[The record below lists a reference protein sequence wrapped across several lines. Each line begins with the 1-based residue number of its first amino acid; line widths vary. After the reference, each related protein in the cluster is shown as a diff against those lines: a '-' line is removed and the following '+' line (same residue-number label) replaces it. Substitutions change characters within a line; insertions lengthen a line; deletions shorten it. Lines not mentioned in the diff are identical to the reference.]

1 MRVCDARGL
10 CECVARK
17 LVVCLH
23 GATSVCMWARKVF
36 VVSVRVSLCPV
47 RRCVLRASYF
57 VRGACLAH
65 VSAGVRFVC
74 SVHFGVCVCACI
86 YARVLCALRGV
97 VRSVGVCCVYVS
109 VLCGARCVVHVR
121 VSCVVCARALRL
133 LCAGASCVGF
143 VVCLRRVCV
152 CCVCVCVVI
161 VSSVCV
167 RVVCALRV
175 VWCVV
180 RVVLRG
186 WCV

>member
-1 MRVCDARGL
+1 
-10 CECVARK
+10 
-17 LVVCLH
+17 
-23 GATSVCMWARKVF
+23 
-36 VVSVRVSLCPV
+36 
-47 RRCVLRASYF
+47 
-57 VRGACLAH
+57 VRGACLAR

-74 SVHFGVCVCACI
+74 SVHFGACACI
-86 YARVLCALRGV
+86 YARVLFALRGV

-109 VLCGARCVVHVR
+109 VVCGAHCVVHVR

-143 VVCLRRVCV
+143 VVCLRRVC
-152 CCVCVCVVI
+152 CVCVCVVI
-161 VSSVCV
+161 VSFACVCV

-180 RVVLRG
+180 CVVLRG